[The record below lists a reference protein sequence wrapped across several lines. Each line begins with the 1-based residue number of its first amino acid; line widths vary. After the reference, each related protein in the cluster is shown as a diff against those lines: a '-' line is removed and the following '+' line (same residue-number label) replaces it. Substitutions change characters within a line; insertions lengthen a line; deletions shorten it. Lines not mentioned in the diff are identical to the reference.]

1 MKKILLL
8 TFGLIQTLYYSQT
21 QDLASL
27 ASGEHLGM
35 NALFDEKDNLYGY
48 VSLYSYG
55 KSGDHSKKFEYVILD
70 KNLNPIANKEFE
82 GDVTAGG
89 YLGYIDFRKKVILRP
104 SSLDYS
110 MVKMKELFTPRS
122 MEIDLATNTI
132 QQKAY
137 YDYDYGVFKEIN
149 QPKNWK
155 EARKENKKEK
165 KEKGYNY
172 YSTVFEI
179 KEGGF
184 LALEFNDYGKYVSNN
199 ALIKF
204 DNNKNEIW
212 RYKYNTSGDK
222 KNSEKIN
229 LIDKNEKYI
238 YFILEKKNSDTKSFS
253 LLVLDMQTGKEIAAK
268 AITGLSDDTLDNIT
282 SFSSVTRNLDNDKTF
297 DDKIV
302 ILGRNYENKLCV
314 GFARLII
321 DKNTFEIDTKKIN
334 YIPDL
339 SSYIP
344 KIDKLGYVE
353 KSYHLQPRDVFFLK
367 DGSVGIL
374 LEKYKLDFNT
384 GAGKTTDLVYVFTD
398 KDFKVK
404 GAKIFDK
411 EKSLSTS
418 DYLFSQYL
426 NDGNDVV
433 FFFRDYQ
440 KDKETKQKSWKL
452 FINTLINGNF
462 KQEIVPISEKDSYAV
477 IPYVGKEGYILLQ
490 EYNQKEKFN
499 KIRLERL
506 NY

>member
-55 KSGDHSKKFEYVILD
+55 KLGDHSKKFEYVILD

-137 YDYDYGVFKEIN
+137 YDYDNGVFKEIN

-155 EARKENKKEK
+155 EARKENKEEK

-238 YFILEKKNSDTKSFS
+238 YFTCCAF
-253 LLVLDMQTGKEIAAK
+253 
-268 AITGLSDDTLDNIT
+268 
-282 SFSSVTRNLDNDKTF
+282 R
-297 DDKIV
+297 
-302 ILGRNYENKLCV
+302 
-314 GFARLII
+314 
-321 DKNTFEIDTKKIN
+321 IN
-334 YIPDL
+334 
-339 SSYIP
+339 
-344 KIDKLGYVE
+344 
-353 KSYHLQPRDVFFLK
+353 
-367 DGSVGIL
+367 
-374 LEKYKLDFNT
+374 
-384 GAGKTTDLVYVFTD
+384 
-398 KDFKVK
+398 
-404 GAKIFDK
+404 
-411 EKSLSTS
+411 
-418 DYLFSQYL
+418 
-426 NDGNDVV
+426 
-433 FFFRDYQ
+433 
-440 KDKETKQKSWKL
+440 
-452 FINTLINGNF
+452 
-462 KQEIVPISEKDSYAV
+462 
-477 IPYVGKEGYILLQ
+477 
-490 EYNQKEKFN
+490 
-499 KIRLERL
+499 
-506 NY
+506 